1 MALPD
6 LSVPP
11 ELPIAGQADAIAS
24 ALRAHQVVVVA
35 GETGSGKTTQLPKI
49 ALTVGRHR
57 VAHTQPRRIAARSVA
72 QRIAEETGTP
82 LGSLVG
88 WKVRFS
94 DRTSRES
101 QVVLQTDGILLAETS
116 RDRQLR
122 RYDTV
127 IVDEAH
133 ERSLNVDFL
142 LGYLGSILPTRRDL
156 SLVVTSA
163 TIDPQRFADHFSA
176 LLGAP
181 VPVIE
186 VSGRTYPVEV
196 RYRPYEADQTQA
208 VVDAV
213 AELAAQPPGDVLV
226 FLSGEREIRDTAAAL
241 ADHVEPTTEILP
253 LYARLSTAEQHRVF
267 AAHPGRRVVLATNVA
282 ETSLTVPGIRY
293 VVDAG
298 TARISRY
305 SQRTKVQRLPI
316 EPVSQASADQR
327 AGRCGRVAEGICV
340 RLYSEQDYLD
350 RPRFTEPEIL
360 RTNLAAVMLQ
370 MAALG
375 LGDVESFP
383 FLDAPDRRSVRD
395 GTALLEEL
403 GALGDAGLTPVGR
416 RLARLPVDPRLGRM
430 VLEAQHRGCVQEVLV
445 VAAALSIQDPRERPV
460 EARDAAAAAHARF
473 TEPGSDLI
481 AYLNLWAYL
490 HEQQRL
496 LSGSAFRRLCRAEY
510 LHFLRVREWQ
520 DLVTQLR
527 AACRELG
534 IDVPARPDLSPG
546 SPSRADADRVHQAV
560 LAGLLSRIG
569 MWDPE
574 RRDYLGARGARFA
587 LNPGSSLARRPPRW
601 VMAGELVETSR
612 VWGRDVARID
622 PAWLEPLAGHLVQR
636 SYSEPRWDRR
646 RAAVVAT
653 ERVTLFGLAVV
664 TGRTVPYARLDP
676 VLAREL
682 FIRHALVEGEWD
694 TDHAFLRANQATM
707 QQIAAV
713 EDRVRRRDLV
723 LADDDLV
730 ELYAQRIPPD
740 VVSGRHFDAWWRRQ
754 RDPGLLTFSREQL
767 TRREAAGASS
777 EDAYPDEWRL
787 DDLVLPLTYRF
798 EPGHPRD
805 GVTVTV
811 PVAVLPRLPAHV
823 FSWHVP
829 GLRTDLVTA
838 LLRTLPKALR
848 RSFVPAPDYAAAVVD
863 RLPASPRDPLD
874 EAVAAALTSFG
885 GPVVAASDLDLSLV
899 PAFLRLHVRV
909 VDEDGAVLAEG
920 SDLAALQQSLALRV
934 QRAVAAA
941 TPSIEQTGRT
951 SWSFAT
957 IPRAVTVTRPGGDVQ
972 GYPAL
977 VDEGSS
983 VALRV
988 LADPPAQ
995 RRAMARGLRRLLLLE
1010 VGSPRGLVRSLDA
1023 ATSLSLAHSP
1033 YPSVSALVD
1042 DCVAAAVD
1050 LLVRRAGGPVWDED
1064 GYLAL
1069 RETVRSE
1076 LPATAAS
1083 VVAGTAAAL
1092 AVAHEVTLGIEG
1104 LPAGSLVREDLEVQL
1119 VGLVHDG
1126 FVSAAGAHR
1135 LSDLQRYLRAM
1146 RARLVSRGDARDAR
1160 RMAEAHAM
1168 EDAFHEV
1175 VDALPPARRRDDD
1188 VQAVRWMLE
1197 EHRVSLFAQQ
1207 LGTPAPVSATRIRS
1221 ALAAV
1226 AASPRQT

>member
-1 MALPD
+1 MAVPD

-11 ELPIAGQADAIAS
+11 ELPIAARAVEIAD

-49 ALTVGRHR
+49 ALGVGRRR

-72 QRIAEETGTP
+72 ERIAQETGTP

-101 QVVLQTDGILLAETS
+101 QVVVQTDGILLAETA
-116 RDRQLR
+116 RDRRLR

-142 LGYLGSILPTRRDL
+142 LGYLGSLLPRRRDL

-163 TIDPQRFADHFSA
+163 TIDPQRFADHFRA
-176 LLGAP
+176 VLGAP

-186 VSGRTYPVEV
+186 VSGRTYPVAV
-196 RYRPYEADQTQA
+196 RYRPVEADQTQA
-208 VVDAV
+208 VLDAV
-213 AELAAQPPGDVLV
+213 AELDAEPAGDVLV

-241 ADHVEPTTEILP
+241 AEQVSGTEVLP

-267 AAHPGRRVVLATNVA
+267 APHPGRRVVLATNVA

-316 EPVSQASADQR
+316 EPVSRASADQR
-327 AGRCGRVAEGICV
+327 AGRCGRVADGVCI
-340 RLYSEQDYLD
+340 RLYSEQDYLE
-350 RPRFTEPEIL
+350 RPHFTDPEIL
-360 RTNLAAVMLQ
+360 RTNLAAVILA
-370 MAALG
+370 MAALD

-383 FLDAPDRRSVRD
+383 FLDPPDRRSVRD
-395 GTALLEEL
+395 GVALLEEL
-403 GALGDAGLTPVGR
+403 GAVHDGRLTRLGR

-430 VLEAQHRGCVQEVLV
+430 VLEAQRLGCVQEVLV

-460 EARDAAAAAHARF
+460 EARDAAASAHARF
-473 TEPGSDLI
+473 ADPTSDLM

-490 HEQQRL
+490 QEQQRAR
-496 LSGSAFRRLCRAEY
+496 SGSAFRRLCRAEY
-510 LHFLRVREWQ
+510 LHVLRVREWQ

-527 AACRELG
+527 QACRELD
-534 IDVPARPDLSPG
+534 IEVPARPDLLPG
-546 SPSRADADRVHQAV
+546 SPTRAEPDRVHQAV
-560 LAGLLSRIG
+560 LSGLLSQVG

-587 LNPGSSLARRPPRW
+587 VNPGSSLARRPPRW

-612 VWGRDVARID
+612 VWARDVARID
-622 PAWLEPLAGHLVQR
+622 PAWIEPMAGHLVQR
-636 SYSEPRWDRR
+636 SHSEPRWHRR

-653 ERVTLFGLAVV
+653 ERVTLFGLPVV
-664 TGRTVPYARLDP
+664 TGRTVPYARIDP

-694 TDHAFLRANQATM
+694 APHAFLRENRATM
-707 QQIAAV
+707 QQVAAV

-723 LADDDLV
+723 VTDDDLV
-730 ELYAQRIPPD
+730 ALYAQRIPAD

-754 RDPGLLTFSREQL
+754 PDKALLTFSRDQL
-767 TRREAAGASS
+767 TQTGPQRGSGEH
-777 EDAYPDEWRL
+777 DYPDEWCL

-798 EPGHPRD
+798 EPGHPQD
-805 GVTVTV
+805 GVTVSV
-811 PVAVLPRLPAHV
+811 PLGVLPRLPAEA
-823 FSWHVP
+823 FTWHVP
-829 GLRTDLVTA
+829 GLRADVVTA

-848 RSFVPAPDYAAAVVD
+848 RSFVPAPDYADAVLP
-863 RLPASPRDPLD
+863 RLPAPPRGPLV

-885 GPVVAASDLDLSLV
+885 GPVVQRSDMTPEAL
-899 PAFLRLHVRV
+899 PAFLRLHVAV
-909 VDEDGAVLAEG
+909 VDDTGAVVAEG
-920 SDLAALQQSLALRV
+920 DDLDALQRTLAPRV

-941 TPSIEQTGRT
+941 APTVERAALT
-951 SWSFAT
+951 SWSVGA
-957 IPRAVTVTRPGGDVQ
+957 IPSSVTVDRSGGAVQ

-977 VDEGSS
+977 VDEGGS

-988 LADPPAQ
+988 LAHADAQ
-995 RRAMARGLRRLLLLE
+995 RRAMPGGLRRLLLGELP
-1010 VGSPRGLVRSLDA
+1010 SPARAVVRSLDTA
-1023 ATSLSLAHSP
+1023 GRLALSHHPYASVPSLL
-1033 YPSVSALVD
+1033 D
-1042 DCVAAAVD
+1042 DCAAAAVD
-1050 LLVRRAGGPVWDED
+1050 AIVRESGGPVWDE
-1064 GYLAL
+1064 GAYLAL
-1069 RETVRSE
+1069 REQVRAA
-1076 LPATAAS
+1076 LPSRTQA
-1083 VVAGTAAAL
+1083 VVHDAAGTLAA
-1092 AVAHEVTLGIEG
+1092 AHEVALGIER
-1104 LPAGSLVREDLEVQL
+1104 LPADSLVRDDLGAQL
-1119 VGLVHDG
+1119 AGLVYPG
-1126 FVSAAGAHR
+1126 FVSDVGAAR
-1135 LSDLQRYLRAM
+1135 LPHLSRYLTAM
-1146 RARLVSRGDARDAR
+1146 QRRLTTLEQGDRRDAR

-1168 EDAFHEV
+1168 EDAYHDV
-1175 VDALPPARRRDDD
+1175 VDSLPAVRRRDDD
-1188 VQAVRWMLE
+1188 VRAVRWLLE
-1197 EHRVSLFAQQ
+1197 EYRVSLFAQQ
-1207 LGTPAPVSATRIRS
+1207 LGTPSPVSPARIRA
-1221 ALAAV
+1221 ALAALT
-1226 AASPRQT
+1226 R